1 MNHNLLQAWS
11 HTVGGSVPDGDLDL
25 AACAL
30 LIAEVERPGLPTA
43 TYLAKLD
50 ALAGAVRAGA
60 RPGEPLLDAA
70 VRHLF
75 AELGF
80 RGNTESYYDPR
91 NSCLDQVLDRR
102 LGIPITL
109 SVVLLEV
116 GWRLGL
122 ALGGIGFPGHFLV
135 GGRSGD
141 AERILDPFHGGAAL
155 DRAAL
160 EERLRQ
166 SLGPKAVMAPAHL
179 RVVRKREIL
188 ARMLNNLHGIY
199 RRAGDNARVA
209 EVSKL
214 LAVLAPTAR
223 SAPPRGAPN

>member
-1 MNHNLLQAWS
+1 MNPALVQAWS
-11 HTVGGSVPDGDLDL
+11 HVVGGRVADADLDL

-30 LIAEVERPGLPTA
+30 LIAELERPELPA
-43 TYLAKLD
+43 AGYLARLGEL
-50 ALAGAVRAGA
+50 AAGARAAA

-75 AELGF
+75 VDLGL
-80 RGNTESYYDPR
+80 RGNADDYYDPR

-122 ALGGIGFPGHFLV
+122 DVAGVGFPGHFLV
-135 GGRSGD
+135 RAGADRYLD
-141 AERILDPFHGGAAL
+141 AFHGGATLDGATLAARLAQAL
-155 DRAAL
+155 GPQAAL
-160 EERLRQ
+160 
-166 SLGPKAVMAPAHL
+166 APQHL
-179 RVVRKREIL
+179 RPVGKREIL

-199 RRAGDNARVA
+199 RRAGAAGLVADVTALLRV
-209 EVSKL
+209 L
-214 LAVLAPTAR
+214 DPTAGPT
-223 SAPPRGAPN
+223 SASTPPASN